1 MGDLI
6 QGIHHVTALAGDPQ
20 RCLDFYAG
28 ILGLRLVKKTVN
40 FDAPDVYHLYFG
52 DESGRPGTI
61 LTFFPYGT
69 IPQGRPGNGMAASVA
84 FSVSALARLFW
95 EERLTGLGVRFEPS
109 PDRFP
114 SEASIQFSDVDG
126 LSLRLTFTETDLR
139 VGYGTGSIS
148 SEHAIKGF
156 HAVELWE
163 ESLEPTRALLCD
175 YLGHRLVARGG
186 DASRFSASE
195 SPGCYIDIL
204 VRAKGAR
211 GRGGKGTVHH
221 VAFATEDRGTQTTLR
236 GALGGIANPT
246 PIIDRQ
252 YFTSV
257 YFHEPGGVLFE
268 VATLGPGFAVD
279 EPPEALGGALKLPP
293 QYEPARGRIEAEL
306 PPIVLDRVR
315 YR

>member
-20 RCLDFYAG
+20 KCLDFYGG

-40 FDAPDVYHLYFG
+40 FDAPDVYHLYLG
-52 DESGRPGTI
+52 DEAGRPGTI

-69 IPQGRPGNGMAASVA
+69 ILQGRPGNGMAVCVA
-84 FSVSALARLFW
+84 FSVPTRARAFW
-95 EERLTGLGVRFEPS
+95 EERLTRFGVRFERV
-109 PDRFP
+109 PDGFP
-114 SEASIQFSDVDG
+114 AETAIQFSDGDG
-126 LSLRLTFTETDLR
+126 LALRLSFTETDPR
-139 VGYGTGSIS
+139 VGYGTGSITS
-148 SEHAIKGF
+148 QNAIRGF

-175 YLGHRLVARGG
+175 YLGHRLVARSG
-186 DASRFSASE
+186 DTSRFSSSE
-195 SPGCYIDIL
+195 TPGCYVDIL
-204 VRAKGAR
+204 VRPKGAR

-279 EPPEALGGALKLPP
+279 EPLEALGGALKLPP
-293 QYEPARGRIEAEL
+293 QYEPARGRIESEL
-306 PPIVLDRVR
+306 TPIALDADR

>member
-1 MGDLI
+1 MRTLI

-28 ILGLRLVKKTVN
+28 VLGLRLVKKTVN

-52 DESGRPGTI
+52 DESGTPGTI
-61 LTFFPYGT
+61 LTFFPYGR
-69 IPQGRPGNGMAASVA
+69 IPQGRAGTGMAASVA
-84 FSVSALARLFW
+84 FSVPAAARPFW
-95 EERLTGLGVRFEPS
+95 EERLTRLGVRFDPVPE
-109 PDRFP
+109 RFP
-114 SEASIQFSDVDG
+114 AEAAIQLSDGDG
-126 LSLRLTFTETDLR
+126 LTLRLSFTGLDPR
-139 VGYGTGSIS
+139 IGYGTESITP
-148 SEHAIKGF
+148 EQAIKGF

-175 YLGHRLVARGG
+175 YLGHRLVARSGEV
-186 DASRFSASE
+186 SRFSASDT
-195 SPGCYIDIL
+195 PGCYIDIL
-204 VRAKGAR
+204 VQPKAAM

-221 VAFATEDRGTQTTLR
+221 VAFATADRQTQTTLR
-236 GALGGIANPT
+236 GALGSIANPT
-246 PIIDRQ
+246 PVIDRQ

-279 EPPEALGGALKLPP
+279 EPRESLGMALKLPP
-293 QYEPARGRIEAEL
+293 QYEPSRGRIESVLA
-306 PPIVLDRVR
+306 PIAVDATR

>member
-20 RCLDFYAG
+20 KCLDFYAG
-28 ILGLRLVKKTVN
+28 VLGLRLVKKTVN
-40 FDAPDVYHLYFG
+40 FDAPDVYHLYLG
-52 DESGRPGTI
+52 DEAGRPGTI

-84 FSVSALARLFW
+84 FSVPTRARPFW
-95 EERLTGLGVRFEPS
+95 EERLARFGVRFEPA

-114 SEASIQFSDVDG
+114 SETVIQFADGDG
-126 LSLRLTFTETDLR
+126 LSLRLAFTEVDAPL
-139 VGYGTGSIS
+139 GYGAGPIA
-148 SEHAIKGF
+148 SEDAIRGF
-156 HAVELWE
+156 HAIELWE

-175 YLGHRLVARGG
+175 YLGHHLVARSG
-186 DASRFSASE
+186 DTSRFSSRE
-195 SPGCYIDIL
+195 SAGCYIDIL
-204 VRAKGAR
+204 VRPRGAR

-221 VAFATEDRGTQTTLR
+221 VAFATEDCASQTTLR

-279 EPPEALGGALKLPP
+279 EPLEALGGALKLPP
-293 QYEPARGRIEAEL
+293 QYEPARGKIEAEL
-306 PPIVLDRVR
+306 APIALDTGR